1 MFQKLITKIK
11 QLQCPLSKDK
21 RLLLC
26 SLYNDYS
33 VTDGVVDFYKRE
45 VKGNKEAKYYIVKRK
60 LIRNIALGTLISDY
74 DGHRGYRYGN
84 LEIYINDWNR
94 TINYIN
100 NAVGHFKFSV
110 DVDKKKWLDRKLRL
124 EVKWWKRW

>member
-1 MFQKLITKIK
+1 MFQKLIIKIK

-26 SLYNDYS
+26 SLYNDYT

-45 VKGNKEAKYYIVKRK
+45 VKGNKDAKYYIVKRK
-60 LIRNIALGTLISDY
+60 LIRNIVLGDLISNY

-84 LEIYINDWNR
+84 LEIYTNDWNR
-94 TINYIN
+94 TINYIT
-100 NAVGHFKFSV
+100 NAVGYFKFTV
-110 DVDKKKWLDRKLRL
+110 DVDKKKWLDKKLGL
-124 EVKWWKRW
+124 EVK